1 VNRDTLLARMHD
13 HIFTVVGRY
22 KGRIKGWDVVNEALN
37 DDGSLRQSPW
47 YTVIGEDYL
56 VKAFQFAHEAD
67 PDAQLYYN
75 DYSLDN
81 APKRNGAVALV
92 KRLQAAGV
100 PIYAVGSQSHD
111 KMDWPSV
118 AQVDST
124 IRALSG
130 AGVKVNI
137 TEFDIDVLPPATRS
151 PRRTAPAAK
160 LEGRPYG
167 RIRKQEEVRIA
178 AHLFAAETKRAV
190 TNRDST
196 APDSPTA
203 PCRPSSRVRSWCRA
217 RTTTTVSAVAAAC
230 PP

>member
-1 VNRDTLLARMHD
+1 MTIILFVSFFFNDTATTEIYTLSLHD
-13 HIFTVVGRY
+13 
-22 KGRIKGWDVVNEALN
+22 AL
-37 DDGSLRQSPW
+37 
-47 YTVIGEDYL
+47 
-56 VKAFQFAHEAD
+56 
-67 PDAQLYYN
+67 
-75 DYSLDN
+75 
-81 APKRNGAVALV
+81 
-92 KRLQAAGV
+92 
-100 PIYAVGSQSHD
+100 PIYT
-111 KMDWPSV
+111 
-118 AQVDST
+118 DS
-124 IRALSG
+124 RWY
-130 AGVKVNI
+130 
-137 TEFDIDVLPPATRS
+137 VLRTRS